1 MAQLYHA
8 VCKLEPEEFARNAFS
23 SLMVLRQ
30 LHIIRSQGLAELL

>member
-8 VCKLEPEEFARNAFS
+8 ASELKPEEFALIVFS
-23 SLMVLRQ
+23 SLMVFRR